1 MQRLLIFS
9 SLLLL
14 CLNAF
19 AQSKEIQFIKMDANY
34 LKVSD
39 EALSKG
45 VTEKQK
51 ALASHGPKYYL
62 IGYFDNK
69 AVAKSRKSI
78 LKREGYSTVCE
89 LEANTEIADSGSMAA
104 GQDLTILYK
113 MKDNI
118 IRRALA
124 FEPKK
129 RWLIWT

>member
-34 LKVSD
+34 PKESA

-45 VTEKQK
+45 VMEKQE
-51 ALASHGPKYYL
+51 ALVSHGPKYHL
-62 IGYFDNK
+62 IKSFNNK
-69 AVAKSRKSI
+69 VIAKSPNSI
-78 LKREGYSTVCE
+78 PQKEEYSSIREHES
-89 LEANTEIADSGSMAA
+89 NTEIVDLASMAA